1 MDIYIIATIR
11 SGINNKMNGFVL
23 LDIDDNN
30 KTLTVTKEQLINVLR
45 QKKLKLNNAKLS
57 GNTIQGTYYSLEK
70 LPYNINQQNKY
81 QVLYTDSYG
90 KAKVVHLDNSGVHV
104 LDLCNN
110 EVINLLRGGYILN
123 IDSNSNIL
131 CKRINL
137 QSNNSNIHNNLDKE
151 ALDENVEWSLERFRD
166 YMKLKGWS
174 YELKKDKNDISDGY
188 YVLSNIH
195 PYCDIIHVPVGVT
208 EVENLYSDIPQKHI
222 KKVIF
227 SNTVVNVRRFIPDYI
242 EHDNYISVGDIIFQK
257 CNKISRK
264 VNNVDMIGLRKLNIT
279 GKITLPSSCMNS
291 IESIYEDCIIHNNLE
306 VDSNYNI
313 KYSFRNSKFK
323 QNKLRVNCKSLDSSF
338 SEVENVK
345 EVYIDNNITNI
356 SSSFNN
362 AKIECI
368 NFERAINL
376 CNISNSFK
384 ELNITVVDMSRCERL
399 IRLMGNTFFNC
410 NLLRNIVL
418 PDTVRSIAC
427 NVANGTLINHVKLPR
442 DLEQLIFDAF
452 NRDTEY
458 LMDKGIKELSQNL
471 LMRYEGQ
478 IIKSEG
484 YELKTI
490 KSQAFISASSYEYEI
505 NLPSSI
511 CNIEERGFEKSN
523 ITIFDS
529 AKFPNLHEI
538 PSKCFLNCQKLNI
551 VILDNNIQSIKGQS
565 FRNCNNIDIII
576 LGNNVIELSASAF
589 SNMQSV
595 KNPICYAIKGSK
607 AYKEMK
613 KLGIA
618 IIEVNSVDEAR
629 DIVFNSRKTA
639 EDKIA
644 KYEIFLDGT
653 IHSKLL
659 EEPYIK
665 DIGFSYKFINDMYN
679 CEKPAN
685 SNLVLDTSK
694 YTDIN
699 INYFPIFKNYIES
712 KEVAINSSCSTADD
726 KFIAISNLFT
736 CLYTMNPILNGID
749 TLHKILENSNITILS
764 NCYSSEDRHIIACK
778 FSGIQ
783 DNVFTSLDNTMTIY
797 LLIILEANSIK
808 FIAPFN
814 MEYYKY
820 ASKITEGCLAYN
832 KNIEDYFNIGKYLN
846 TGDILS
852 FDKISINNAL
862 IHPDYINTIM
872 TSISNNFV
880 TLGSRC
886 INKSKK
892 TYKALL
898 YDLYSQNLFVVNCG
912 TKVNKA
918 MQDTIMSDIKSIT
931 IVSKHKFS
939 EIKQLPCIEIMI
951 NAGETVEIKQALN
964 NLMLDNKEKQ
974 AIIDNIN
981 NYDID
986 GDKQLKE
993 LSELIFNN
1001 GINDFSKLSFNLMS
1015 LMFNTDFF
1023 EDTDLTLN
1031 NVNNDTNYQFKAIKQ
1046 FEGTQTVLI
1055 IYKDKEN
1062 NNYLS
1067 ALASPSTP
1075 MNKSGF
1081 IKRSFFGPEAIMQ
1094 ALYIMGNSIVNS
1106 MEQPYCKISNNKI
1119 NIDNFLCLRTIHSK
1133 YFSLNGIK
1141 LHLALDK
1148 LNCDS
1153 YIIGE
1158 YLDTDFYALLRF
1170 KKLSY
1175 CNKYF
1180 ESLTSTLSSELES
1193 CTNLMYKLMR
1203 PNSSDSKNTVIKVR
1217 EEIMAGVPNNYS
1229 FHSQNNKLFNVLAK
1243 QPKI

>member
-1 MDIYIIATIR
+1 MNIYIIATIR
-11 SGINNKMNGFVL
+11 SGINNKMSGFVL

-45 QKKLKLNNAKLS
+45 QKKLKINNAKLS

-70 LPYNINQQNKY
+70 LPYNIHQQNKY

-123 IDSNSNIL
+123 VDSNSNIL

-137 QSNNSNIHNNLDKE
+137 QSNNNIHNNLDKE

-174 YELKKDKNDISDGY
+174 YELKKDKNTISDGY

-227 SNTVVNVRRFIPDYI
+227 SNTVVNVHRFIPDYI

-264 VNNVDMIGLRKLNIT
+264 VNNVDMVGLRKLDIT
-279 GKITLPSSCMNS
+279 GKITFPSSCMNS
-291 IESIYEDCIIHNNLE
+291 IESIYEDCIIHNKLE
-306 VDSNYNI
+306 IDSNYNI
-313 KYSFRNSKFK
+313 KYSFRNSKFR
-323 QNKLRVNCKSLDSSF
+323 QNKLRINCKGLESSF
-338 SEVENVK
+338 SEIENIK
-345 EVYIDNNITNI
+345 EVYIGNNINI
-356 SSSFNN
+356 IASSFNN

-368 NFERAINL
+368 NFEGALNL
-376 CNISNSFK
+376 YNISNSFK
-384 ELNITVVDMSRCERL
+384 KLNITVADMSKCKNL

-410 NLLRNIVL
+410 SMLETIIL
-418 PDTVRSIAC
+418 PDSITSIAYS
-427 NVANGTLINHVKLPR
+427 VANGTLVKQVKLPKQL
-442 DLEQLIFDAF
+442 DQLIFDAF
-452 NRDTEY
+452 NTDTVFIMNKET
-458 LMDKGIKELSQNL
+458 KELTQNL

-478 IIKSEG
+478 TIKSECN
-484 YELKTI
+484 ELKTI

-529 AKFPNLHEI
+529 AKFPDLHEI

-576 LGNNVIELSASAF
+576 LGPNIIEFSASAF
-589 SNMQSV
+589 SNIQSV

-607 AYKEMK
+607 AYNEMK

-618 IIEVNSVDEAR
+618 IIEVTSVDEAR
-629 DIVFNSRKTA
+629 DIVLNSRKTA

-679 CEKPAN
+679 CEKPEN
-685 SNLVLDTSK
+685 NNLSLDTSK
-694 YTDIN
+694 YIN
-699 INYFPIFKNYIES
+699 IDIDCFPNFRNYIES
-712 KEVAINSSCSTADD
+712 KNIKINNYADKADD
-726 KFIAISNLFT
+726 KFIAMSNLFT
-736 CLYTMNPILNGID
+736 YLYDTHPILNNTE
-749 TLHKILENSNITILS
+749 TLHKIIENSNIEILS
-764 NCYSSEDRHIIACK
+764 HCYSSKDRHILACGL
-778 FSGIQ
+778 SGIE
-783 DNVFTSLDNTMTIY
+783 DDTFECIKNTMTMH
-797 LLIILEANSIK
+797 LLIIIEADKIK
-808 FIAPFN
+808 FVVPFS
-814 MEYYKY
+814 MKYYKY
-820 ASKITEGCLAYN
+820 ASKITEGSLIYN
-832 KNIEDYFNIGKYLN
+832 KNIENYFNIGKYLN
-846 TGDILS
+846 TGDMIS
-852 FDKISINNAL
+852 FNKISINNAL

-886 INKSKK
+886 INESKK

-912 TKVNKA
+912 TKVNKD

-931 IVSKHKFS
+931 IVSKHSFN
-939 EIKQLPCIEIMI
+939 EIKKLPCIEPMI
-951 NAGETVEIKQALN
+951 NAGETPEIKQALN
-964 NLMLDNKEKQ
+964 NLILNTKEKQ
-974 AIIDNIN
+974 AIVDNIN

-986 GDKQLKE
+986 GDEQLRK

-1001 GINDFSKLSFNLMS
+1001 GINDFNKLSFNLMS
-1015 LMFNTDFF
+1015 LIFNTDFF

-1031 NVNNDTNYQFKAIKQ
+1031 KLNDNDSLQFKAIKQ

-1062 NNYLS
+1062 NKYLS

-1133 YFSLNGIK
+1133 HFSQNGIK
-1141 LHLALDK
+1141 LHLALDR

-1193 CTNLMYKLMR
+1193 CTDLMYKLMR
-1203 PNSSDSKNTVIKVR
+1203 FNSSDNKNTVIRVR

-1229 FHSQNNKLFNVLAK
+1229 FHSQDSKLFNMLAK